1 MDTAGILIIGANGQF
16 GNALKSKYPTARAVD
31 SNELDITNAEQL
43 AAFDW
48 PNVKTIINA
57 AAYTNVDGAETAEG
71 RLIAWQVNAVGAANL
86 AKIAITLDI
95 TLVHVSSDYV
105 FDGSQTPHFEDEVF
119 SPLGVYGQTKAA
131 GDLAVSLAPK
141 HYILRTTWVIGEG
154 KNFVRI
160 MLELGKRGI
169 SPNVVSDQ
177 IGRLTFTDEL
187 VAITDHLLASQAP
200 YGTYNA
206 TNHGEP
212 ASWANI
218 TRTIFQTAGFEGSV
232 TDVTTAEY
240 YKEKQQAAPRPLK
253 SVMDL
258 TKLKATGFTGQDWH
272 DTLTTYIHK
281 ESSQ

>member
-1 MDTAGILIIGANGQF
+1 MDAASILIVGANGQF

-48 PNVKTIINA
+48 SNVQTIINA
-57 AAYTNVDGAETAEG
+57 AAYTNVDGTETAEG
-71 RLIAWQVNAVGAANL
+71 RLTAWQVNAVGAANL
-86 AKIAITLDI
+86 AKIATTFDI

-187 VAITDHLLASQAP
+187 VAITDHLLANQAP

-240 YKEKQQAAPRPLK
+240 YKEKQKAAPRPLK